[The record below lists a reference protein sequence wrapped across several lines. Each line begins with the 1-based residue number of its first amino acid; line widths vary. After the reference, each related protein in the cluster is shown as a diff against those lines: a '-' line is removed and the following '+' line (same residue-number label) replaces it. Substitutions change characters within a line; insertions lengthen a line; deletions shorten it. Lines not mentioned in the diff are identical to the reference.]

1 MKRGGYSK
9 LIEVGIYAIAMAFL
23 EAVFVVYL
31 RNATF
36 QNSSFIYRIELVREA
51 ATIIMLAII
60 GILAGRERYERVAF
74 FMYAFAIWDIFYY
87 VFLKVLIKW
96 PASLLAWDTLFL
108 IPVKWMGPVLAPIMV
123 SATMIVLALIIE
135 DFELKRK
142 KVYFQLKEEML
153 LVIGSLIILFTF
165 VYDYSKLLIEGG
177 FKLSSLQMQQ
187 ILASYIPS
195 AYNWP
200 LFILGE
206 IIMLSGIIMFYRR
219 YKKPKK

>member
-1 MKRGGYSK
+1 MQRGGYSK
-9 LIEVGIYAIAMAFL
+9 LIEVGIYAVAMAFL

-31 RNATF
+31 RNATIPNNIF
-36 QNSSFIYRIELVREA
+36 VYRIELVREA

-96 PASLLAWDTLFL
+96 PASLLTWDTLFY
-108 IPVKWMGPVLAPIMV
+108 IPVKWIGPVLAPVIV
-123 SATMIVLALIIE
+123 SITMIVLALLIE
-135 DFELKRK
+135 KFELKRK
-142 KVYFQLKEEML
+142 KVYIALKEEIL
-153 LVIGSLIILFTF
+153 LIIGSLLILFTF
-165 VYDYSKLLIEGG
+165 VYDYSKLLIQGG
-177 FKLSSLQMQQ
+177 FNLSSFEMQQ

-200 LFILGE
+200 VFILGE
-206 IIMLSGIIMFYRR
+206 IIMLSGIILFYRR
-219 YKKPKK
+219 YK